1 MEALHPT
8 DPSAIGDYR
17 LLGRLGGG
25 GNGPVYLGA
34 TRTGQLVAVKVIRAE
49 IAADTA
55 FRAQVRARGSRGR
68 ARRPALDG
76 GRHRCRRRGGGPV
89 ACHRVRTRPIAAGGG
104 QPGWTAAGTGGGRA
118 GEAVGRGDRRDPRRW
133 VGPSPRDA
141 RQRAH
146 VSRRPGPDR
155 PRPRS
160 PVRDRWRAHPTTVAG
175 THSYL
180 SPEQIRGRPARPPS
194 DVFSLGATLAYA
206 VTARGPFD
214 AGGSDGVVE
223 RVLAASPDLAG
234 APPPLHDLILG
245 CLAKRPARRPT
256 PAELTKALAAAATG
270 ADGPS
275 GGWQPPTGQLATA
288 PASDTGGSWVRR
300 SREGDILARLIMFP
314 LIGIAA
320 VPAMVFPFG
329 PLVAVFML
337 SVPRSSWPPAC

>member
-1 MEALHPT
+1 MPRSPLIP
-8 DPSAIGDYR
+8 PSAPKFAR
-17 LLGRLGGG
+17 EVAAAGRVGRRWT
-25 GNGPVYLGA
+25 A
-34 TRTGQLVAVKVIRAE
+34 AV
-49 IAADTA
+49 IAADAEAEAPWLATEYVPGPSL
-55 FRAQVRARGSRGR
+55 QEVVSRDGPL
-68 ARRPALDG
+68 PAPAAAVLAKRLAEAIG
-76 GRHRCRRRGGGPV
+76 AIHAAGLVHRHVTPANVLMSPDGPV
-89 ACHRVRTRPIAAGGG
+89 LIGLGPARPSATDG
-104 QPGWTAAGTGGGRA
+104 
-118 GEAVGRGDRRDPRRW
+118 
-133 VGPSPRDA
+133 
-141 RQRAH
+141 
-146 VSRRPGPDR
+146 
-155 PRPRS
+155 
-160 PVRDRWRAHPTTVAG
+160 AHPTTVAG